1 MLQKFEDKLAKATEV
16 LAEEEAGRMAV
27 ELKNKKLQKERENV
41 QKQLDDLR
49 ALGSDF
55 GDKIQRLQ
63 QAKQELD
70 NQVNVSVCK
79 AIWRNFTYNI
89 FNKFVKNPHRT

>member
-1 MLQKFEDKLAKATEV
+1 
-16 LAEEEAGRMAV
+16 MAV

-41 QKQLDDLR
+41 QKQLDELR

-63 QAKQELD
+63 QNKQELD
-70 NQVNVSVCK
+70 KQVNVSV
-79 AIWRNFTYNI
+79 YL
-89 FNKFVKNPHRT
+89 